1 MTLFDRIKETAKSR
15 GYSIAEV
22 ERKAG
27 VSTNYMYQWKT
38 RNPNPE
44 TLGSVAKVLG
54 VSVDYLLGNDEL
66 QDKKSTST
74 PDHIDVEDIVD
85 NAAMLTSR
93 NHALSD
99 EDRSAIKAMLTGY
112 LNSKEG
118 QRCLKKYGG
127 YGDKNVGENG
137 DD

>member
-1 MTLFDRIKETAKSR
+1 MTLFERTKEIAQKR

-27 VSTNYMYQWKT
+27 LSENYLYTWKRTDNPRKASIEAVANVLNVSTS
-38 RNPNPE
+38 E
-44 TLGSVAKVLG
+44 
-54 VSVDYLLGNDEL
+54 LLGEEPTD
-66 QDKKSTST
+66 TSNT
-74 PDHIDVEDIVD
+74 APDHIDVEDIVD

-118 QRCLKKYGG
+118 QRRLKKYGG